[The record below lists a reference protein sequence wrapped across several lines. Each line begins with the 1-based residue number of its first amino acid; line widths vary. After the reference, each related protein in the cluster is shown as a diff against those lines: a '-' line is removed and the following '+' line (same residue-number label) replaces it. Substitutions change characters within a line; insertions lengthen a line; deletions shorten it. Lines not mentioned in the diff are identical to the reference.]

1 MNQIGYT
8 ALLLALVMSAY
19 GIVAPLV
26 GARTGRREFVKSG
39 ERAVYALAAVVL
51 AAAACLFYMLVT
63 RDFSNEYVA
72 SYTSRELNWFYTVS
86 AFWAGNS
93 GSMLLWLVIL
103 GVFGAFAV
111 FQNRHKNREL
121 LPYVISILMSIAF
134 FFSLLLTLLPEA
146 NPFKGVPGGVVPAN
160 GNGLNPMLENPGM
173 VIHPVTLYLG
183 YVAFSIPFAFAM
195 AALITKRLGDFWI
208 RSTRR
213 WTLFAWLFLTIGN
226 VVGAWWAYVTL
237 GWGGYWAWDPVENAS
252 FMPWLTGTA
261 FLHSVMIQEKKDML
275 KVWNMVLIILTFM
288 LTIFGT
294 FLTRSGIIQSVH
306 SFGAGQMGTFFVL
319 FMGLAL
325 VFSMTLLFNRLD
337 LLKSRNELDS
347 FVSRESSFLLNN
359 LILVGMAFTVLLGVL
374 FPILSEA
381 VTGNK
386 VTVGPPFFNTVMV
399 PIGLLL
405 MFVTGVCP
413 LIAWRRATFSNLRKN
428 FVYPAAVG
436 VVVLAALLAL
446 GVRGFYPL
454 LSFALASFVIAT
466 VALEFGRGTWVRHQ
480 MQQENVAKAL
490 VGLTWRN
497 KRRYGGYIVHVGVVL
512 LLVGVTGSSAF
523 KVKADQVLTKGQSMQ
538 IGGYQLTY
546 DSFNSYDT
554 NEKTVGQVTFTL
566 KKDGQFIGTVTPVK
580 EYYFNKDQP
589 WTRVDR
595 NTSLTRDVYVSL
607 LEYSTD
613 TGEAKVEAFIN
624 PLISWLWIG
633 GIVMAIGGIVALWPD
648 GRDQRRLA
656 ARYERQAR
664 LHEV

>member
-8 ALLLALVMSAY
+8 ALLLVVAISAY
-19 GIVAPLV
+19 GVVAPLV
-26 GARTGRREFVKSG
+26 GVRTGRREFIRSG
-39 ERAVYALAAVVL
+39 ERAAYALAAVVVV
-51 AAAACLFYMLVT
+51 ASACLLYMLVT

-72 SYTSRELNWFYTVS
+72 SYTSLELGWAYTVS

-93 GSMLLWLVIL
+93 GSMLLWVVIL
-103 GVFGAFAV
+103 GVFQAIAV
-111 FQNRHKNREL
+111 RQNRHKNREL
-121 LPYVISILMSIAF
+121 IPYVISILMSIAL
-134 FFSLLLTLLPEA
+134 FFSLLMTLLPEA
-146 NPFKGVPGGVVPAN
+146 NPFKTIPAGSVPAN
-160 GNGLNPMLENPGM
+160 GMGLNPMLENPGM

-183 YVAFSIPFAFAM
+183 YVGFSIPFAFAM

-226 VVGAWWAYVTL
+226 IVGAWWAYVTL

-252 FMPWLTGTA
+252 FLPWLTGTA

-306 SFGAGQMGTFFVL
+306 SFGASQLGEFFIL
-319 FMGLAL
+319 FMGLTL
-325 VFSMTLLFNRLD
+325 VFSLTLLFNRLD

-347 FVSRESSFLLNN
+347 FVSRESTFLLNN
-359 LILVGMAFTVLLGVL
+359 LILVGMAFTVILGVL
-374 FPILSEA
+374 FPIFSEA

-405 MFVTGVCP
+405 LFVTGVCP
-413 LIAWRRATFSNLRKN
+413 LIAWRRATYSNLRKN
-428 FVYPAAVG
+428 LIYPVATAAVAF
-436 VVVLAALLAL
+436 VVLFVL

-454 LSFALASFVIAT
+454 LSFTLSAFVLAT
-466 VALEFGRGTWVRHQ
+466 VALEFGRGTWVRHR

-523 KVKADQVLTKGQSMQ
+523 KVKADQVLTKGESMKV
-538 IGGYQLTY
+538 GGYELTY

-554 NEKTVGQVTFTL
+554 SEKSVGQVVFTL
-566 KKDGQFIGTVTPVK
+566 KKDGQFLGTVTPVK

-595 NTSLTRDVYVSL
+595 NTTLSRDVYVSL

-633 GIVMAIGGIVALWPD
+633 GIVMVIGGIVALWPD
-648 GRDQRRLA
+648 RRDQRRLA